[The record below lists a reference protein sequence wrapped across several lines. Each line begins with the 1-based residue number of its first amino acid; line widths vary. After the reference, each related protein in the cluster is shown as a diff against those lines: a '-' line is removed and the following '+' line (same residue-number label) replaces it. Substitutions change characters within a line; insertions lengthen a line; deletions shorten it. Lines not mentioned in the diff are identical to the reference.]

1 MKKDSIPANVS
12 NTTPADSED
21 VKFAEQQAAA
31 FQVRDKPKQ
40 VRESDPQP
48 HLLGPGRICDTGPRG
63 QATPQGDSLL
73 EIVLDATEGFIPL
86 WEKDTV
92 LRWRFQERS
101 FDHFKEPEAAKKEV
115 ERLLSAALVAWGPAA
130 PVKFKKNDDVWDF
143 EIVMR
148 SNDDCKPSGC
158 VLASAFFPD
167 AGRHEF
173 VLYPRMFTQSKKEQ
187 VDTFCHELG
196 HVFGLRH
203 FFANISE
210 TKWPSVIFGTHEKFS
225 IMNYNELSELTDTD
239 REDLTQLYTQ
249 AWSGQLTDING
260 TPIRFVRP
268 YHTLLLA
275 ADSAFAINEGRTMRY
290 IKTFEELTRSRK

>member
-1 MKKDSIPANVS
+1 MKPDRSPTKAKDATSVDLEG
-12 NTTPADSED
+12 T
-21 VKFAEQQAAA
+21 KFAEQQAAA
-31 FQVRDKPKQ
+31 FQARDKPKQ
-40 VRESDPQP
+40 ASETDPQP
-48 HLLGPGRICDTGPRG
+48 HLLGPGLICDTGPRG
-63 QATPQGDSLL
+63 QAMPQGDSLL

-101 FDHFKEPEAAKKEV
+101 FAHFKDPGAAKKEV
-115 ERLLSAALVAWGPAA
+115 ERLLSAALVAWGSAA

-143 EIVMR
+143 EIVMKG
-148 SNDDCKPSGC
+148 NDDCSPSGC

-173 VLYPRMFTQSKKEQ
+173 VLYPRMFTQSQKEQ

-225 IMNYNELSELTDTD
+225 IMNYNELSELTDAD
-239 REDLTQLYTQ
+239 RGDLTQLYTQ
-249 AWSGQLTDING
+249 AWSGQLTEING

-268 YHTLLLA
+268 YHTLLLV
-275 ADSAFAINEGRTMRY
+275 ADSAFAVNEGRTMRY
-290 IKTFEELTRSRK
+290 MKTYEEFTRGRK